1 MELSMLTMTETQLVK
16 LVVMEKKRQ
25 KFSFHLKGAA
35 LFRSVRY
42 IKISFVLTHNFS

>member
-1 MELSMLTMTETQLVK
+1 MLTMTETQLVK
-16 LVVMEKKRQ
+16 VVVMEKKRQ

-42 IKISFVLTHNFS
+42 IKISFVLTDNFS